1 MNYELI
7 DRREAHEMNGEFFV
21 VMRDN
26 FLSGWGK
33 APSSSIFVMV
43 CPDLST
49 AEKVAYHAEN
59 RRTEMKYVSIKYNK
73 ASNLKEI
80 LRSRR
85 LGQGDHVS
93 VVGLNPQWMG
103 MEGNDYNYK
112 QIRELWD

>member
-1 MNYELI
+1 MNYELS

-26 FLSGWGK
+26 FLSGWGH

-59 RRTEMKYVSIKYNK
+59 RRTEMKYVSIKYSK

-112 QIRELWD
+112 QIRELWN